1 MRSMRTWTSDSVGP
15 AQPSPPPHIAWSLMK
30 LLTDD
35 QREQLLANGRD
46 RDRDHRPVVKFFDP
60 SGAGTWLFADLDPED
75 GDTLFGL
82 ADLGFGTPELGYTS
96 LAEIA
101 AIRGRFGLG
110 IERDLY
116 FEPKHSLSIY
126 AEAAREVGRIVEFG
140 PELEAVV
147 KGREDV
153 GDA

>member
-1 MRSMRTWTSDSVGP
+1 
-15 AQPSPPPHIAWSLMK
+15 MK

-60 SGAGTWLFADLDPED
+60 GGAGTWLFADLDPED

-101 AIRGRFGLG
+101 AIRGRFGLD
-110 IERDLY
+110 IERDFH

-147 KGREDV
+147 NGREEV
-153 GDA
+153 GDV